1 MAVGSTEQSASRT
14 VVSSVDHDPVAPVL
28 EGVDFVDRYFGGG
41 QLAMIDPKRVLN
53 EFYSSKQAIRG
64 IKWQRRNARICDEK
78 STCSGIAYIERH

>member
-41 QLAMIDPKRVLN
+41 HALVPRRRVHGG
-53 EFYSSKQAIRG
+53 RG
-64 IKWQRRNARICDEK
+64 WVFN
-78 STCSGIAYIERH
+78 STLVIGH